1 MKKLCAGA
9 ELLLN
14 YKGDREMK
22 WLLKKENLFVRIA
35 IGFAAG
41 IAIGFLAPGLS
52 HDAAFIGS
60 LYLNLIKIMVIP
72 VLICAVSSGIINSGD
87 IGSLK
92 RIGAKTVV
100 LYILMFLASFAV
112 SFAVA
117 GIIRPGA
124 GVSFENQPVFEGEAG
139 ALSAGEVLLSIFPDN
154 IFAALSANAILPTII
169 FSMLFSISVVAVGE
183 KAQPVKDLINS
194 LTEVMFYLL
203 SLVMETSPIGVMSL
217 IAFSVAE
224 YGSGVFMAI
233 GKYIF
238 CCWAACIAVF
248 IIVFLIPV
256 RLYTGVPVKRFL
268 SACGKVALMTL
279 STTSSAATLP
289 TSMSVSINELGA
301 PESISTF
308 TLPLG
313 CTINMCG
320 GACSF
325 CCLSLFV
332 AEFYSLDLPFARLA
346 AMAAA
351 ATLLNMAAPGIPG
364 GGIVLMTSYLTI
376 FGLPIDLI
384 GPIAA
389 FYRLLDMAFTT
400 INVEGDIAANLIIS
414 KSEGVWDPSMADHQ
428 EASLTQI

>member
-1 MKKLCAGA
+1 
-9 ELLLN
+9 
-14 YKGDREMK
+14 
-22 WLLKKENLFVRIA
+22 
-35 IGFAAG
+35 
-41 IAIGFLAPGLS
+41 
-52 HDAAFIGS
+52 
-60 LYLNLIKIMVIP
+60 
-72 VLICAVSSGIINSGD
+72 
-87 IGSLK
+87 
-92 RIGAKTVV
+92 
-100 LYILMFLASFAV
+100 
-112 SFAVA
+112 
-117 GIIRPGA
+117 
-124 GVSFENQPVFEGEAG
+124 
-139 ALSAGEVLLSIFPDN
+139 
-154 IFAALSANAILPTII
+154 
-169 FSMLFSISVVAVGE
+169 
-183 KAQPVKDLINS
+183 
-194 LTEVMFYLL
+194 
-203 SLVMETSPIGVMSL
+203 
-217 IAFSVAE
+217 
-224 YGSGVFMAI
+224 
-233 GKYIF
+233 
-238 CCWAACIAVF
+238 
-248 IIVFLIPV
+248 
-256 RLYTGVPVKRFL
+256 
-268 SACGKVALMTL
+268 
-279 STTSSAATLP
+279 
-289 TSMSVSINELGA
+289 MSVSINELGA